1 MVDMTHTSS
10 VPHLGSEFEAFLF
23 APVGEDGHGMLLSVI
38 SALARLN
45 VDPWREAA
53 NLAGLPVEKAT
64 QRLSSL
70 IAALPDG
77 PSAPRDSG
85 TIAAR
90 LVALLPRRIVGR
102 VGPRSPMPATVLVAG
117 KAIPSR
123 TILFVVFLV
132 VVLGAQYVFAH
143 RQSTSSLDTVRAP
156 ATSTVSPP
164 MSPPRSGG

>member
-1 MVDMTHTSS
+1 MTQTSS
-10 VPHLGSEFEAFLF
+10 VSHPGPEFEAFLF
-23 APVGEDGHGMLLSVI
+23 APVDEDGHGMLLSVI

-64 QRLSSL
+64 QRLTSL

-90 LVALLPRRIVGR
+90 LVALLPRRIVG
-102 VGPRSPMPATVLVAG
+102 GIGKRSPMPTTVRVAG
-117 KAIPSR
+117 KTIPSW
-123 TILFVVFLV
+123 TVLFVIFLV
-132 VVLGAQYVFAH
+132 VVLGVQSVFAN
-143 RQSTSSLDTVRAP
+143 RQSTSPLDTVRSP
-156 ATSTVSPP
+156 ATSSVSPP